1 MKRVLSWLILWACR
15 AGTRDFCTALAGLVS
30 PVKNIFYHPVHY
42 FNAFVPIARQAGQ
55 AAVLG
60 RRSLNMFLWSVLPI
74 FGITS
79 GQFGGKIR
87 LPAKKFGS

>member
-1 MKRVLSWLILWACR
+1 LYCLGWS
-15 AGTRDFCTALAGLVS
+15 
-30 PVKNIFYHPVHY
+30 IFYLPVHY
-42 FNAFVPIARQAGQ
+42 FNSSVPIARQAGQ

-60 RRSLNMFLWSVLPI
+60 RLSLNLFLWSVTVLPI

>member
-15 AGTRDFCTALAGLVS
+15 AGTRDFYTALAGLVS
-30 PVKNIFYHPVHY
+30 PVKIFFTSPFTLSILCPY
-42 FNAFVPIARQAGQ
+42 R
-55 AAVLG
+55 AAVQG
-60 RRSLNMFLWSVLPI
+60 RLSLNMFLWSVLPI

-87 LPAKKFGS
+87 LPAKKLGSKVI